1 MKEEMKIL
9 IESYSTC
16 TQNESGGVQVRIKK
30 IVELLRKKN
39 ITVDF
44 FDKFNTKVIDY
55 DILHIFMLNIEN
67 YELIKYAKKNGLKV
81 VISTIVPLINGYKI
95 DIYRKLVK
103 LPIPTTYKI
112 LLQSLQLADLLIV
125 ETPAEKKFLIKHYNI
140 DKNKIYIIPNGIEKD
155 EVATRDIYNYIGGKK
170 KYILQVGRFDK
181 NKNQLNTIKA
191 LKNENIEV
199 VFIGGPQSK
208 NDKYYKKCQE
218 EAKNKKNFH
227 FLGWIDKNSKIIKSA
242 YKNAELVIVP
252 SFFETFGMVIL
263 EAIAAGK
270 KIVVSETLPI
280 LEYNIISAENTFNP
294 RNVNDIKKKTI
305 KAFFSENNNINMQNV
320 NENFEWSRII
330 NKHIKCYKE
339 ILGEKDT
346 KKNI

>member
-1 MKEEMKIL
+1 M
-9 IESYSTC
+9 
-16 TQNESGGVQVRIKK
+16 
-30 IVELLRKKN
+30 
-39 ITVDF
+39 
-44 FDKFNTKVIDY
+44 
-55 DILHIFMLNIEN
+55 
-67 YELIKYAKKNGLKV
+67 
-81 VISTIVPLINGYKI
+81 
-95 DIYRKLVK
+95 
-103 LPIPTTYKI
+103 
-112 LLQSLQLADLLIV
+112 
-125 ETPAEKKFLIKHYNI
+125 
-140 DKNKIYIIPNGIEKD
+140 
-155 EVATRDIYNYIGGKK
+155 
-170 KYILQVGRFDK
+170 
-181 NKNQLNTIKA
+181 
-191 LKNENIEV
+191 
-199 VFIGGPQSK
+199 
-208 NDKYYKKCQE
+208 
-218 EAKNKKNFH
+218 
-227 FLGWIDKNSKIIKSA
+227 GWIDKNSKIIKSA